1 MSKKYYLL
9 ILMLLAAA
17 LEFWHLGS
25 QPVKEYDEARYAA
38 NAFEMMENKDYVN
51 LHYLE
56 KPDTWVARPPVKAWL
71 IIAGYKLLGYNEWGL
86 RLSSALATLLFFF
99 FAFRLINLYLKEQY
113 AFLACLMLLSVKG
126 IVGFHVGKNAD
137 MDAELIALITLST
150 YFFLK
155 YLDFGN
161 RPAALWSG
169 LFLGLSFWVKTTA
182 CFYYIPGLILYVMLS
197 GKFSA
202 TLRNRYVWSGI
213 GIFIFMVLSW
223 FVTLKIWGCT
233 YNCNAADSFHKY
245 SNSWETM
252 LIYDTWDRFT
262 ASTFDKHPV
271 EANRAFFIHSID
283 SVFNV
288 WNYFFYAGL
297 LFYLFNRFSPGRKTD
312 FMQSPFYKICTL
324 SICVLVPIIL
334 LLTFGMHKLPWY
346 TSPSLLFLAI
356 LATYAVHEI
365 STKMPYTYWIIGG
378 LLLFTTTRHFLFL
391 EEEIQEKNEVY
402 FLRENESLWQD
413 QQTVYYVEPIRQ
425 NMYVYLRW
433 QGKKVALFKPGQSA
447 SNGIVV
453 GEQARFSPYANQ
465 LEELVLSKEEKHK
478 RLLFIARIKP

>member
-9 ILMLLAAA
+9 ILMLLVVTM
-17 LEFWHLGS
+17 EFWHLGS

-38 NAFEMMENKDYVN
+38 NAFEMMENKDYIN
-51 LHYLE
+51 LHYFG

-71 IIAGYKLLGYNEWGL
+71 IIAGYKLLGFNEWGL
-86 RLSSALATLLFFF
+86 RLSSALSIVLFFF

-126 IVGFHVGKNAD
+126 IIGFHVGKNAD
-137 MDAELIALITLST
+137 MDAELIALLTLST

-155 YLDFGN
+155 FIDFN
-161 RPAALWSG
+161 DRPAALWTG
-169 LFLGLSFWVKTTA
+169 LFLGISFWVKTTA
-182 CFYYIPGLILYVMLS
+182 CFYYIPGLMLYVIVS
-197 GKFSA
+197 GKFKHTVRSKH
-202 TLRNRYVWSGI
+202 LWSGA
-213 GIFIFMVLSW
+213 GVFVFMVLSW
-223 FVTLKIWGCT
+223 FITLKICGSHYDT
-233 YNCNAADSFHKY
+233 HAKDSFHTY

-262 ASTFDKHPV
+262 ASTFDKHPI
-271 EANRAFFIHSID
+271 ETNRTFFIHSID

-297 LFYLFNRFSPGRKTD
+297 LFYVFNRWGPARKSI
-312 FMQSPFYKICTL
+312 FILSPFYKICKL
-324 SICVLVPIIL
+324 SICILLPIIL

-365 STKMPYTYWIIGG
+365 STKIPYTYWIIGG
-378 LLLFTTTRHFLFL
+378 LLLFTGTRHFLFL

-402 FLRENESLWQD
+402 FLKENQSIWKD
-413 QQTVYYVEPIRQ
+413 SPTIYYIDPIRQ
-425 NMYVYLRW
+425 NLYIYLRW
-433 QGKKVALFKPGQSA
+433 KGKKVIPFQPGKSP
-447 SNGIVV
+447 SNGIVI
-453 GEQARFSPYANQ
+453 GEQIEFSHYTNQ
-465 LEELVLSKEEKHK
+465 LKKLVSSTEEKHK